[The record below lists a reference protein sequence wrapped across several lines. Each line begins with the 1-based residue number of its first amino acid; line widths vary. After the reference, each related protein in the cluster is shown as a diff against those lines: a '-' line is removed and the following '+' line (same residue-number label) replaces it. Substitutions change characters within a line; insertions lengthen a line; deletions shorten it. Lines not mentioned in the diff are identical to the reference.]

1 MTKDTLTQL
10 VLDHSRP
17 GPGHGLSEILLRM
30 PYDTQPRLFYV
41 PSDVLEQARANSAA
55 SQASAKQHRGCRMN
69 RRTRNALRDWLTG
82 VAVAV
87 ALLFLAG
94 SLTEAH
100 AASDT
105 MDSRVRGNDDA
116 GGNDTE
122 MFGPCLIGT
131 TVEHLPH
138 GAKRVRWS
146 RPDTLECKLQDPAM
160 QTYMQSAAADAAST
174 ALALTRD
181 GLFEANPLGLGGGA
195 ALKLLGAVVLA
206 NTEPS
211 PERTR
216 WANKGGA
223 LQWGLTAN
231 NLCLFAGTAA
241 PLCHL
246 LGAAV
251 VAHQWPLEGH

>member
-1 MTKDTLTQL
+1 
-10 VLDHSRP
+10 
-17 GPGHGLSEILLRM
+17 
-30 PYDTQPRLFYV
+30 
-41 PSDVLEQARANSAA
+41 
-55 SQASAKQHRGCRMN
+55 MN
-69 RRTRNALRDWLTG
+69 RRTRTALRDWLAG

-87 ALLFLAG
+87 ALLLLAG
-94 SLTEAH
+94 ALTDAH
-100 AASDT
+100 ATPTDT
-105 MDSRVRGNDDA
+105 A
-116 GGNDTE
+116 DTE

-146 RPDTLECKLQDPAM
+146 RPDTLECKLQDPALR
-160 QTYMQSAAADAAST
+160 TFTTAAAADAAST

-181 GLFEANPLGLGGGA
+181 GLYEANPLGLGGGA

-216 WANKGGA
+216 WANKGA
-223 LQWGLTAN
+223 AIQWGLTAN

-246 LGAAV
+246 IGASV
-251 VAHQWPLEGH
+251 IAHRWPVDPRVRGNDEAEGH